1 MSEPM
6 SQRRWP
12 YVLLLLASL
21 GSLVFCYAGLAMAA
35 SFTVS
40 NADQLAHW
48 QRVGRI
54 YLGLCGLSLVGIGVA
69 VVVLVRR
76 RRQRSGNVVPAS

>member
-1 MSEPM
+1 MSEAM
-6 SQRRWP
+6 SSRRWP
-12 YVLLLLASL
+12 YALLLVGSL
-21 GSLVFCYAGLAMAA
+21 GSLLYCFAGFAMAA

-69 VVVLVRR
+69 LVVLVRR
-76 RRQRSGNVVPAS
+76 RPRRSGSAAHAS

>member
-6 SQRRWP
+6 PQRRWP
-12 YVLLLLASL
+12 YALLLFASL
-21 GSLVFCYAGLAMAA
+21 GSLLYCYAGFAMAA

-48 QRVGRI
+48 QRVGRM

-76 RRQRSGNVVPAS
+76 SRRRSGDVITAS